1 MTENIELERD
11 HVIDE
16 EMEMVGEP
24 VSEVGELSQ
33 WQLMWKTFKANHL
46 AMGGLVLLV
55 IIYIAV
61 AFAPFFA
68 PNHYMTQNTDYV
80 YGPPMPITFR
90 NTEGNLGL
98 RPHTFAVETVLDE
111 EAFKWVFVIDRDTRV
126 PIDFFVRRGEPYK
139 LLGLFETNLR
149 LYSAQEPHQFY
160 PLGTDSLGRDML
172 ARTLVGGQVSTTVG
186 LVGIAITIVL
196 GSVLGTVSG
205 YFRGIVDDVMQR
217 VIEIIQSFPTI
228 PLWAALAA
236 ALPPISE
243 DFTMLDRYF
252 LITLILSLVSW
263 TGLARQLRAKV
274 MAYGEA
280 DFTQAALAAG
290 ASNAR
295 VIFVHMIPN
304 AMSHII
310 VVAALSIPGMILG
323 ETALSFLGLGILP
336 PMVSWGA
343 LLSKAQQVTVI
354 VNHPWLIAPGIG
366 VVVTVLAYSVL
377 GDAMRDAV
385 DPYSI

>member
-1 MTENIELERD
+1 MTENIELEQSQT
-11 HVIDE
+11 VDE
-16 EMEMVGEP
+16 AAMVGEP

-33 WQLMWKTFKANHL
+33 WQLMWKTFKANYL
-46 AMGGLVLLV
+46 AMGGLILLV
-55 IIYIAV
+55 IIYVVV
-61 AFAPFFA
+61 ALAPFLA

-80 YGPPMPITFR
+80 YGPPMPITFK
-90 NTEGNLGL
+90 NAEGNLTI

-111 EAFKWVFVIDRDTRV
+111 ENYKWIFVIDRETRI
-126 PIDFFVRRGEPYK
+126 PIRFFVEGEEPFK
-139 LLGLFETNLR
+139 LLGLFETR
-149 LYSAQEPHQFY
+149 MHLYGVDDPHKFY

-172 ARTLVGGQVSTTVG
+172 ARTLIGGQVSTTVG

-196 GSVLGTVSG
+196 GSILGTVSG

-243 DFTMLDRYF
+243 DFTMLERYF
-252 LITLILSLVSW
+252 LITIILSLVSW

-274 MAYGEA
+274 MSYGEA
-280 DFTQAALAAG
+280 DFTNAALAAG

-295 VIFVHMIPN
+295 VIFVHMVPN
-304 AMSHII
+304 ALSHII

-343 LLSKAQQVTVI
+343 LLSKAQQVSVI
-354 VNHPWLIAPGIG
+354 VNHPWLITPGLG

-377 GDAMRDAV
+377 GDALRDAV